1 MIRRVEFTRLELGR
15 WHQVASAMWRVR
27 RASDQRSKFR
37 TLADMKE
44 KIGAPASRRETTT
57 WETVE
62 ETANRLR
69 ISTRL
74 LRELMKNGTVP
85 FHRAGRRVVLDAVEV
100 DEAIRRTMRK
110 AA

>member
-1 MIRRVEFTRLELGR
+1 MAYNAPSL
-15 WHQVASAMWRVR
+15 VASPTKTQTN
-27 RASDQRSKFR
+27 S
-37 TLADMKE
+37 
-44 KIGAPASRRETTT
+44 APASRRETTT

-74 LRELMKNGTVP
+74 LRELMKTGTVP